1 MDQLDHQLLN
11 EIWYGRKHARTARD
25 LARRIGLSERD
36 VRDRIR
42 ELRLAGYP
50 IASSVHAPFGFFFPA
65 DREEAAATLS
75 HLVSR
80 EAEIRETRKAFE
92 AAVRAKYGVKV
103 EQLTLRLLA

>member
-11 EIWYGRKHARTARD
+11 EIWYGREHARTARD
-25 LARRIGLSERD
+25 LASRVALSERD

-42 ELRLAGYP
+42 TLRLLGYP
-50 IASSVHAPFGFFFPA
+50 IASSVHAPYGFFFPG
-65 DREEAAATLS
+65 DKQEATETLA

-92 AAVRAKYGVKV
+92 AAVHAKYGVKV
-103 EQLTLRLLA
+103 EQLRLLA